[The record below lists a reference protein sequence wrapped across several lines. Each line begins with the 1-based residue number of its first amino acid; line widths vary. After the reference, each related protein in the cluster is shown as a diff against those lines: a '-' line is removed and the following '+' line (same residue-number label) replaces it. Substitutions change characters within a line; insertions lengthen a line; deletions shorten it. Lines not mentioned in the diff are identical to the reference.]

1 MRLPFATNS
10 YTHPSLPLSAQRMI
24 NAYVEPQPQDAKARL
39 PILPAPGLRLFVT
52 LPTGPCRGLHVMG
65 TDLFAVG
72 GDKIYRVRVDG
83 VITELGTI
91 PAGGDVS
98 LDSNGNLLAVVLPET
113 TQCYVVNRT
122 TGAVTLVTDTDFLGA
137 SSVGVID
144 GYYVF
149 SRPNSGEF
157 FLSGINDPFA
167 YNALDFATAEGDPD
181 NLLVARRIG
190 RDLWLFGERSTQIW
204 ANTGATDFPFQP
216 EAGGFI
222 ARGTAAPFSV
232 ASRLGGP
239 LWLGDDRVAYTASG
253 TVPQAISTTAIQK
266 AWAGY
271 TRVDDAVGW
280 VIERE
285 GAAFYVLTFPTAG
298 DTWVCNLT
306 AGASWHER
314 ESEGLGIWRATR
326 GVPFGG
332 AVIAGDTVTGDL
344 WQVDPTYAF
353 EGTRQ
358 IVRTVTG
365 TTFHAEARKVFM
377 SRFAAEFAAGQ
388 GLVTGQGSDPT
399 AWLSWSDDGGHT
411 FGEQQSAPLGKLGE
425 YRRLV
430 EWRRLGAAR
439 ERVFRLQ
446 WSDPIYTTLAAVNV
460 EAEAGSD

>member
-10 YTHPSLPLSAQRMI
+10 YTHRSLPLSAQRMI
-24 NAYVEPQPQDAKARL
+24 NVYVEPQPQDAKARL
-39 PILPAPGLRLFVT
+39 PILPAPGLRSFAT
-52 LPTGPCRGLHVMG
+52 LAAGPCRGLHVMG
-65 TDLFAVG
+65 TDLFAVA
-72 GDKIYRVRVDG
+72 GDRVFRVRVDG
-83 VITELGTI
+83 VVTNLGAI
-91 PAGGDVS
+91 PAGGEVS
-98 LDSNGNLLAVVLPET
+98 LDSNGDKLAIVVPET
-113 TQCYVVNRT
+113 AECYVVDRA
-122 TGAVTLVTDTDFLGA
+122 TGSITLVTDADFDGA
-137 SSVGVID
+137 ASVCVID
-144 GYYVF
+144 GYF
-149 SRPNSGEF
+149 IFGKPNTGEF
-157 FLSGINDPFA
+157 FLSAINDPLSF
-167 YNALDFATAEGDPD
+167 NALDFATAEGSPD
-181 NLLVARRIG
+181 NLLTVARVG
-190 RDLWLFGERSTQIW
+190 RDLWLFGERSTEIW
-204 ANTGATDFPFQP
+204 SNTGATDFPFQR
-216 EAGGFI
+216 EAGGYI
-222 ARGTAAPFSV
+222 ARGTAARFSV

-253 TVPQAISTTAIQK
+253 TVPQRLSTSAIEQ

-280 VIERE
+280 VVELE

-332 AVIAGDTVTGDL
+332 GVIAGDTVTGDL
-344 WQVDPTYAF
+344 WRVDPTYAL
-353 EGTRQ
+353 EGTEQ
-358 IVRTVTG
+358 IVRTATG

-377 SRFAAEFAAGQ
+377 SRFAAEFSAGQ

-411 FGEQQSAPLGKLGE
+411 FGEQIAAPLGKIGE

-430 EWRRLGAAR
+430 EWRRLGSAR

-446 WSDPIYTTLAAVNV
+446 WSDPIYTTIAAVNV